1 MEQKIF
7 NKSDESKIKLNLNL
21 QWCNWWLRSAFN
33 YYIDIICSVDVWG
46 YINYIALVS
55 NYNYGILPV
64 CTI

>member
-7 NKSDESKIKLNLNL
+7 NKSNKSKIKLNLNL
-21 QWCNWWLRSAFN
+21 QQYSWWLRSAFN
-33 YYIDIICSVDVWG
+33 YYGDTICSVDVWG
-46 YINYIALVS
+46 YINYISLVS